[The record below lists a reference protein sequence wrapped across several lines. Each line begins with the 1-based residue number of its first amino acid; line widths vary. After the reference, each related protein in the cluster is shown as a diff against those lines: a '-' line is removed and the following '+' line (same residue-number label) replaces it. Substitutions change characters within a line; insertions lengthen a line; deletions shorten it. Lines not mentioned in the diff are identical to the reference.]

1 MLDSAICNVFPY
13 DETMLLWVTYTSSD
27 SSGQTWYVTSD
38 VSRHTYQLWKGKKKT
53 KWESDNPLSLYD
65 KIK

>member
-1 MLDSAICNVFPY
+1 MLDSCVTNRFQY
-13 DETMLLWVTYTSSD
+13 NKNLLLWLTYTD
-27 SSGQTWYVTSD
+27 NDNQVWYVTSD
-38 VSRHTYQLWKGKKKT
+38 IYRNEYQLWKGKKKT